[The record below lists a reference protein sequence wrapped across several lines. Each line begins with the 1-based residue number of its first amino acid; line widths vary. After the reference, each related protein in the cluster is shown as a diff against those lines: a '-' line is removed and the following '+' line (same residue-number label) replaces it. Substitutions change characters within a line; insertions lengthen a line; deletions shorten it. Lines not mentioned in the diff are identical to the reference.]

1 MWAHRRKSMT
11 TQQPLQR
18 TPEWFK
24 QRKGRITG
32 SVVGAALG
40 VNPYMTPDALIRRL
54 VRLWHGAESEFNG
67 NIATEY
73 GSLNEPIAQL
83 DYTNK
88 TGNLV
93 NECGFFVHPE
103 YEWLGAS
110 PDGLIELDNG
120 ELMVLEIKC
129 PFSKRNDLIPEFKG
143 IYQQKHYYAQLQL
156 EMACANVKK
165 AHFYQWNKHVDSVEM
180 VFFDNAWFNDALP
193 KLRAFYELYLSE
205 LNNPAHLESLTPEIS
220 TPEAVALLAEYDQVS
235 EAIENAQARKV
246 EIIEALAKI
255 ADNKTSVINGR
266 KFSQITRQGAISYA
280 KAIKDLLPNA
290 DLTKYQGKPTSYWK
304 LG

>member
-1 MWAHRRKSMT
+1 MT

-83 DYTNK
+83 AYTTK

-93 NECGFFVHPE
+93 NECGFSVHPE
-103 YEWLGAS
+103 HDWLGAS
-110 PDGLIELDNG
+110 PDGIFENNMG
-120 ELMVLEIKC
+120 EQCILEIKC
-129 PFSKRNDLIPEFKG
+129 PFGLRNELLPQFKPLAE
-143 IYQQKHYYAQLQL
+143 QPHYYAQVQI
-156 EMACANVKK
+156 EMACTGIKQS
-165 AHFYQWNKHVDSVEM
+165 HFYQWNKYGDSLEIVTFNQEW
-180 VFFDNAWFNDALP
+180 FDDAII
-193 KLRAFYELYLSE
+193 KLLAFYNCFLSE
-205 LNNPAHLESLTPEIS
+205 IDNPEHLNDIVKTIESKQAT
-220 TPEAVALLAEYDQVS
+220 ALLSEYDQLG
-235 EAIENAQARKV
+235 ETIDNATQRQK
-246 EIIEALAKI
+246 EIIVELAKI
-255 ADNKTSVINGR
+255 ANNKNAIINGR

-280 KAIKDLLPNA
+280 KAIKDLLPGA
-290 DLTKYQGKPTSYWK
+290 DLSKYQGKPTSYWK